1 LIAIG
6 NREVQAMNTSASKKY
21 FTVTE
26 ANAML
31 PLVRAIVDDIVRLKN
46 EIEERRDRLKDIR
59 RLPGHRRDEDNP
71 YDEEVQEIETE
82 IEKENDRLEEFC
94 DELRRLGVEL
104 KDAKTGLIDF
114 LTQIDGREAYLC
126 WKLGEGDLAFWHEL
140 DAGFSG
146 RQSLLEGSVRG
157 PKPSEGNDKK

>member
-1 LIAIG
+1 
-6 NREVQAMNTSASKKY
+6 MNTAAGKKY

-31 PLVRAIVDDIVRLKN
+31 PLVRAIVDDIVQLKN
-46 EIEERRDRLKDIR
+46 EIEERSERLRNVR
-59 RLPGHRRDEDNP
+59 RLPGQRRGEDNP
-71 YDEEVQEIETE
+71 YDEEVQQIEVE

-104 KDAKTGLIDF
+104 KDPRVGLIDF

-126 WKLGEGDLAFWHEL
+126 WKLGEGDIAYWHEIE
-140 DAGFSG
+140 AGFAG
-146 RQSLLEGSVRG
+146 RQSLLEGSAHG
-157 PKPSEGNDKK
+157 GKPNGGTEKK

>member
-1 LIAIG
+1 
-6 NREVQAMNTSASKKY
+6 MNPSAAKKY

-46 EIEERRDRLKDIR
+46 EIEERRERLEEVR
-59 RLPGHRRDEDNP
+59 RLPGHRRDEDDP
-71 YDEEVQEIETE
+71 YDEEVQQIEVEID
-82 IEKENDRLEEFC
+82 KENDRLEEFC

-104 KDAKTGLIDF
+104 KDAKVGLIDF

-126 WKLGEGDLAFWHEL
+126 WKLGEGEIAYWHEL
-140 DAGFSG
+140 EAGFPG
-146 RQSLLEGSVRG
+146 RQSLLEGSIG
-157 PKPSEGNDKK
+157 GGKPGTDGGKKS

>member
-1 LIAIG
+1 LIGIG
-6 NREVQAMNTSASKKY
+6 NREVIAMNTAANKKY
-21 FTVTE
+21 FTVAE

-31 PLVRAIVDDIVRLKN
+31 PLVRAIVDDIVRLKT
-46 EIEERRDRLKDIR
+46 EIDERTERLGQVR
-59 RLPGHRRDEDNP
+59 RIPGHRRDEDNP
-71 YDEEVQEIETE
+71 YDEEVQQIEEE

-104 KDAKTGLIDF
+104 KDAKIGLIDF

-126 WKLGEGDLAFWHEL
+126 WKLGEGDLAYWHEL
-140 DAGFSG
+140 EAGFAG

>member
-59 RLPGHRRDEDNP
+59 RSPGHRRDEDNP